1 MALTSDT
8 STKEINIT
16 MTSDNLKD
24 DSFIKRT
31 LVTTKMDVLF
41 QISEN
46 SDSSLDE
53 LTNTHCPEVFKYDD
67 LVTKYSLSV
76 PDVKPKAK
84 LKLKPKK
91 PKKELKKKKTPA
103 VEDKPET
110 AVVEDKPETAVVE
123 DKTETAAVEAKPET
137 PVVEDKPE
145 TPVVEDKPETTVVE
159 DKPETPVVEDKP
171 ETPVVDPI
179 IVKNKPKTK
188 KKLTK
193 KTKTKKTNE
202 SA

>member
-16 MTSDNLKD
+16 MTSDDLKD

-91 PKKELKKKKTPA
+91 PKKDLKKKKTPA

-110 AVVEDKPETAVVE
+110 PAVEAKPETAVVE
-123 DKTETAAVEAKPET
+123 DKSET
-137 PVVEDKPE
+137 PVVEAKSE
-145 TPVVEDKPETTVVE
+145 TTVVEDKSETTVVE
-159 DKPETPVVEDKP
+159 DKPETPAVEDKP
-171 ETPVVDPI
+171 ETPVVEAT

>member
-16 MTSDNLKD
+16 MTSDDLKD
-24 DSFIKRT
+24 DCFIKRT

-103 VEDKPET
+103 VEAKPETAVVEAKPET
-110 AVVEDKPETAVVE
+110 AVVED
-123 DKTETAAVEAKPET
+123 KPET

-145 TPVVEDKPETTVVE
+145 TPVVEDKPETSAVEDKPETPAVE
-159 DKPETPVVEDKP
+159 DKPETPVVEA
-171 ETPVVDPI
+171 T

>member
-16 MTSDNLKD
+16 MTSDDLKD

-91 PKKELKKKKTPA
+91 PKKDLKKKKTPA

-110 AVVEDKPETAVVE
+110 PAVEAKPETAVVE
-123 DKTETAAVEAKPET
+123 DKSET
-137 PVVEDKPE
+137 PVVEDKSE
-145 TPVVEDKPETTVVE
+145 TTVVEDKSETTVVE
-159 DKPETPVVEDKP
+159 DKPETPAVEDKP
-171 ETPVVDPI
+171 ETPVVEAT

>member
-1 MALTSDT
+1 
-8 STKEINIT
+8 
-16 MTSDNLKD
+16 MTSDDLKD
-24 DSFIKRT
+24 DNFIKRT

-91 PKKELKKKKTPA
+91 AKKELKKKKAPESEA
-103 VEDKPET
+103 KP
-110 AVVEDKPETAVVE
+110 
-123 DKTETAAVEAKPET
+123 ETAAVEAKPET

-145 TPVVEDKPETTVVE
+145 TPVVA
-159 DKPETPVVEDKP
+159 DKP